1 MTERRVGLRAGLL
14 VVLALALTA
23 CRVDVAVDVEMVENG
38 SGVVTVTAVADAELV
53 ARAPGLADDLRF
65 DDLLA
70 AGWVLEGPATTA
82 DGGLSV
88 VLRHTFSSPEQATA
102 LLASLNGTD
111 GPFEAAALS
120 RTASKQQIDYALT
133 GGARMEAGL
142 ASFAD
147 PDLLASVGAT
157 PYADSIASAGLTP
170 EQVVGLSFS
179 VSLPGTVNGSTG
191 AIDPTGGEDR
201 VRWSIPLDGS
211 PLDLATTST
220 VSLERGSMWQ
230 VLATVALAAL
240 VIWVSASVVLIAFVA
255 RARRRR
261 AR

>member
-1 MTERRVGLRAGLL
+1 L
-14 VVLALALTA
+14 VLVAVALSA
-23 CRVDVAVDVEMVENG
+23 CRVDTAVDVVMEENG
-38 SGVVTVTAVADAELV
+38 SGVITVSAVADAELV

-111 GPFEAAALS
+111 GPLEAAALA
-120 RTASKQQIDYALT
+120 RTPAERQIDYALS
-133 GGARMEAGL
+133 GGARIENGL

-157 PYADSIASAGLTP
+157 PYADSIAAAGLAP
-170 EQVVGLSFS
+170 DQVLGLTFS
-179 VSLPGTVNGSTG
+179 INMPGTVTGTTG
-191 AIDPTGGEDR
+191 AIDPEGGEGR
-201 VRWSIPLDGS
+201 VRWTIPLDGS
-211 PLDLATTST
+211 PLDLTTRST
-220 VSLERGSMWQ
+220 VSLERSSTWR
-230 VLATVALAAL
+230 VLATVAL
-240 VIWVSASVVLIAFVA
+240 VVLIAWVVASLVLIALVA

-261 AR
+261 IR

>member
-1 MTERRVGLRAGLL
+1 MRWRTGLL
-14 VVLALALTA
+14 IALAVVLTA
-23 CRVDVAVDVEMVENG
+23 CRVDTSIDVALDENG
-38 SGVVTVTAVADAELV
+38 SGVITVTAVADAELV
-53 ARAPGLADDLRF
+53 ARVPGLAEDLRF

-111 GPFEAAALS
+111 GPLEAAALA
-120 RTASKQQIDYALT
+120 RTPSERQIDYALS
-133 GGARMEAGL
+133 GGARIENGL

-147 PDLLASVGAT
+147 PDLLASIGAT
-157 PYADSIASAGLTP
+157 PYADSIAAAGLAP
-170 EQVVGLSFS
+170 DQVLGLSFS
-179 VSLPGTVNGSTG
+179 VGLPGTVTGTTG
-191 AIDPTGGEDR
+191 AIDPEGGEGR
-201 VRWSIPLDGS
+201 VRWTIPLDGS
-211 PLDLATTST
+211 PLDLTTRST
-220 VSLERGSMWQ
+220 VSLERGRTWH
-230 VLATVALAAL
+230 VLATVALVVLIA
-240 VIWVSASVVLIAFVA
+240 WVAASVVLIALVA

>member
-1 MTERRVGLRAGLL
+1 M
-14 VVLALALTA
+14 LAVALSA
-23 CRVDVAVDVEMVENG
+23 CRVDASVDVEMVENG
-38 SGVVTVTAVADAELV
+38 SGVITVTAVADAELV

-111 GPFEAAALS
+111 GPLEAVALS

-133 GGARMEAGL
+133 GGARLEAGL
-142 ASFAD
+142 ASFTD
-147 PDLLASVGAT
+147 PDLLAAVGAT
-157 PYADSIASAGLTP
+157 PYADSIASAGLAP

-191 AIDPTGGEDR
+191 AIDPAGGDDR

-211 PLDLATTST
+211 PLDLATNST
-220 VSLERGSMWQ
+220 VSLERGRLWQ
-230 VLATVALAAL
+230 VLATVALVAL
-240 VIWVSASVVLIAFVA
+240 VVWVAASAAFIAFVA

>member
-1 MTERRVGLRAGLL
+1 
-14 VVLALALTA
+14 
-23 CRVDVAVDVEMVENG
+23 
-38 SGVVTVTAVADAELV
+38 
-53 ARAPGLADDLRF
+53 
-65 DDLLA
+65 
-70 AGWVLEGPATTA
+70 
-82 DGGLSV
+82 

-157 PYADSIASAGLTP
+157 PYADSIASAGLAP

-191 AIDPTGGEDR
+191 AIDPAGGEGR

-211 PLDLATTST
+211 PLDLASTST
-220 VSLERGSMWQ
+220 VSLERGSVWQ
-230 VLATVALAAL
+230 VLATVALVAL
-240 VIWVSASVVLIAFVA
+240 VVWVAASAVFIAFVA
-255 RARRRR
+255 QARRRR

>member
-1 MTERRVGLRAGLL
+1 MTRRRAGLRAGLL
-14 VVLALALTA
+14 VVLAIALTA
-23 CRVDVAVDVEMVENG
+23 CRVDVVVDVEMVENG
-38 SGVVTVTAVADAELV
+38 SGIVTITAVADAELV
-53 ARAPGLADDLRF
+53 ARAPGLAEDLRF

-102 LLASLNGTD
+102 LIASLNGTD

-120 RTASKQQIDYALT
+120 RTASKRQIDYALT

-157 PYADSIASAGLTP
+157 PYADSIASGGFTP
-170 EQVVGLSFS
+170 DQVVGLSFS
-179 VSLPGTVNGSTG
+179 VSLPGSVNGTTG
-191 AIDPTGGEDR
+191 AVDPAGGEGR
-201 VRWSIPLDGS
+201 VRWIIPIDGS

-220 VSLERGSMWQ
+220 VSLERSSLWN
-230 VLATVALAAL
+230 VLATVALVVL
-240 VIWVSASVVLIAFVA
+240 VAWVVASVVLIALVA

-261 AR
+261 TR